1 MPKTPRDALQSP
13 EPVTKDV
20 GFSEVLHEVHRRF
33 AAAPLSYGHG
43 TDNAWDEAV
52 ALMLGVTGLRDARSS
67 LGARLEED
75 QAATIRNLAERRVK
89 ERRPLAYLLGSTPY
103 CGELFHVPEGVV
115 VPRSPIGTLLVDGP
129 RPWFESP
136 ARILDLCCGIGCLGI
151 LAARRFP
158 NASVVLADIDPLAVS
173 TARRNVAAHGLEHR
187 VEALRS
193 DLFSG
198 LHAGGSATGGRYDL
212 ILCNPPYVD
221 ANGME
226 TLPPEFAFEPAL
238 GLDGGSDGL
247 ALMNRVIGDA
257 SAFLAGQGILI
268 GEVGE
273 GARRLEARWPGVPFF
288 WPDLPAGGTGVFLLH
303 AGDAP

>member
-1 MPKTPRDALQSP
+1 MEQETSFASVLRD
-13 EPVTKDV
+13 
-20 GFSEVLHEVHRRF
+20 VHRRF

-43 TDNAWDEAV
+43 TGNAWDEAV
-52 ALMLGVTGLRDARSS
+52 ALILGVTGLRDARSS
-67 LGARLEED
+67 LDARLEEE

-89 ERRPLAYLLGSTPY
+89 ERRPLAYLLGRAPY
-103 CGELFHVPEGVV
+103 CGEPFHVPEGIV
-115 VPRSPIGTLLVDGP
+115 VPRSPIGPLLTDGL
-129 RPWFESP
+129 RPWVESP
-136 ARILDLCCGIGCLGI
+136 ARILDLCCGSGCLGI
-151 LAARRFP
+151 LAAKRFP

-187 VEALRS
+187 VEALQS
-193 DLFSG
+193 DLFCG
-198 LHAGGSATGGRYDL
+198 LHAGGSATGARYDL

-221 ANGME
+221 ANSME
-226 TLPPEFAFEPAL
+226 TLPPEFALEPAL

-303 AGDAP
+303 ADDAP

>member
-1 MPKTPRDALQSP
+1 MI
-13 EPVTKDV
+13 KDV
-20 GFSEVLHEVHRRF
+20 GFSDVLEEVHQRF
-33 AAAPLSYGHG
+33 ASAPLSFGHG

-52 ALMLGVTGLRDARSS
+52 ALVLGVTGLPDAQSSLDAR
-67 LGARLEED
+67 LAAG
-75 QAATIRNLAERRVK
+75 QAADIRDLAGRRIA
-89 ERRPLAYLLGSTPY
+89 ERRPLAYLLGKTVY
-103 CGELFHVPEGVV
+103 CGELFHVPDGIV
-115 VPRSPIGTLLVDGP
+115 VPRSPIGPLLTDGLQ
-129 RPWFESP
+129 PWVESP
-136 ARILDLCCGIGCLGI
+136 ARILDLCCGSGCLGI
-151 LAARRFP
+151 LAAKRFP
-158 NASVVLADIDPLAVS
+158 QASVVLADIDPLAVS
-173 TARRNVAAHGLEHR
+173 TARRNVTAYGLEHR

-198 LHAGGSATGGRYDL
+198 LHAGRSATGGRYDL

-273 GARRLEARWPGVPFF
+273 GAGRLEARWPGVPFF

-303 AGDAP
+303 ADDAP